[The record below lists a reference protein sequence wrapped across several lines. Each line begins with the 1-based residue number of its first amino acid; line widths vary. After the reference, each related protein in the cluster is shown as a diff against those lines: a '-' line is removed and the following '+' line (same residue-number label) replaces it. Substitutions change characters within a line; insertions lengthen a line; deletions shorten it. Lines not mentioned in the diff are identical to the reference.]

1 MEISTKYDIGDK
13 CWCMVNNMPV
23 EILIKKIEVYAT
35 LQSTSRLSVKYIGI
49 RCGYEYNIEVYDKD
63 VFDTK
68 DELINSL
75 IKKIFKEL

>member
-13 CWCMVNNMPV
+13 CWCMADNMPV
-23 EILIKKIEVYAT
+23 EILIEEIKVYVT
-35 LQSTSRLSVKYIGI
+35 QSSGIYFIKYVGFIYC
-49 RCGYEYNIEVYDKD
+49 CGYNIEVYDKD

-75 IKKIFKEL
+75 IKNF

>member
-23 EILIKKIEVYAT
+23 EILIEKIEVFVT
-35 LQSTSRLSVKYIGI
+35 LQSSRRSVKYVGI
-49 RCGYEYNIEVYDKD
+49 RCGCGYNIEVYDKD

-75 IKKIFKEL
+75 IKNF

>member
-13 CWCMVNNMPV
+13 CWCMDDNMPV
-23 EILIKKIEVYAT
+23 EILIEKIEVYAT
-35 LQSTSRLSVKYIGI
+35 LQYSRRSVKYVGI
-49 RCGYEYNIEVYDKD
+49 KCGANCGYSIEVYDKE

-75 IKKIFKEL
+75 IKNF

>member
-13 CWCMVNNMPV
+13 CWCMVDNMPV
-23 EILIKKIEVYAT
+23 EILIEEIKVYA
-35 LQSTSRLSVKYIGI
+35 SSGIYFIKYVGI
-49 RCGYEYNIEVYDKD
+49 RCFSACKYNIEVYDKE

-75 IKKIFKEL
+75 IKNF

>member
-13 CWCMVNNMPV
+13 CWCMKDNMPV
-23 EILIKKIEVYAT
+23 EILIEKIEVYAT
-35 LQSTSRLSVKYIGI
+35 LLSSRNSIKYVGI
-49 RCGYEYNIEVYDKD
+49 SCMGICESNIEVYGEN

-75 IKKIFKEL
+75 IKNF

>member
-13 CWCMVNNMPV
+13 CWCMYYNMPV
-23 EILIKKIEVYAT
+23 EILIEEIKVYVT
-35 LQSTSRLSVKYIGI
+35 SQSSRHSVKYVGIG
-49 RCGYEYNIEVYDKD
+49 CGYGYNIEVYDKD

-75 IKKIFKEL
+75 IKNF

>member
-13 CWCMVNNMPV
+13 CWCMEDNMPV
-23 EILIKKIEVYAT
+23 EILIEKIEVYAT
-35 LQSTSRLSVKYIGI
+35 LLPTSRLYTIKYVGI
-49 RCGYEYNIEVYDKD
+49 KCGANCGYSIEVYDKE

-75 IKKIFKEL
+75 IKNF